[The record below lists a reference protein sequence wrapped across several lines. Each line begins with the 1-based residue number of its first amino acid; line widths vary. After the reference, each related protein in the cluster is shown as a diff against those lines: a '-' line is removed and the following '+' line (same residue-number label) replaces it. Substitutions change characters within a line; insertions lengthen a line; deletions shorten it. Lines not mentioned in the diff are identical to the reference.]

1 MKKTPLL
8 LSLTACIALTLSAC
22 GGGSVEDDR
31 ASAYASIKAMDSLS
45 VAQVEDYQ
53 QQLNS
58 AADSTAID
66 NIVASAQTANE
77 ERRAEKAG
85 ASATAAASA
94 NAVDTLTTA
103 LVGVTLTGTSP
114 ECKDMTLTLEG
125 DGTWTGTA
133 GDDACL
139 GFINRP
145 VKGSDNTV
153 ETYWQITGDDG
164 GELVVTTSNGT
175 NSGEVQAVY
184 AVTVNNDGTVAMTAA
199 PYQGTSDPVG
209 VAGTHEFSPADSSAS

>member
-1 MKKTPLL
+1 ML
-8 LSLTACIALTLSAC
+8 LSLTTCVALTLSAC
-22 GGGSVEDDR
+22 GGNSVEDDR

-45 VAQVEDYQ
+45 AAQAEDYQ

-77 ERRAEKAG
+77 ERRAEKAS
-85 ASATAAASA
+85 ASATAEASA

-103 LVGVTLTGTSP
+103 LVGVTLTGTSL
-114 ECKDMTLTLEG
+114 ECKDMTLILK
-125 DGTWTGTA
+125 DDSTWTGTA

-139 GFINRP
+139 GLINRP

-153 ETYWQITGDDG
+153 ETYWQITGG

-175 NSGEVQAVY
+175 NAGEVQAVY